1 MQRKEPGYQNILLI
15 QGDPAEA
22 KIIRELLAN
31 SRDALF
37 RVEWVRQCCEGLDL
51 LQRQDQEVIAAV
63 LVDLFLP
70 DSQGIATFDALF
82 RAAPLVPI
90 LVMSDAQQ
98 LDLVRLAVQRGAQD
112 YLLKERIDAYLLP
125 KALQSVIER
134 SASAEI
140 LFEAKERA
148 QVMLNCIGDAVI
160 GTDVAGNVTYLNK
173 TAERMIDWPAE
184 SAEKPPLHEILRI
197 VAGNDRAA
205 VVDPMALAIHQDRIV
220 QLNTHHLLLRRDGFE
235 CAIEGSFAPIHDRRG
250 RVTGSVTVLRDVTKA
265 HTMSSRMYYLA
276 QHDSLTDLPN
286 RLLFNDRLAQAMVMA
301 RRHQLQ
307 LAVLFVD
314 VDHFKHINDSLGH
327 EAGDKLLQ
335 SVARRL
341 INCVRSSDTV
351 SRQGGDEFVVLL
363 AEITHARD
371 AAILAEKIL
380 AALGMPHSV
389 DEHDLHV
396 TASIGI
402 AIFPDDGADVDTLR
416 KNADFAMFHA
426 KDSGRNGY
434 QFFRYEMNIRA
445 TERKELE
452 IDLRHAL
459 ERREFLLHYQP
470 KMDLETA
477 TMSGVEALLRWMHP
491 QRGLLESAEFVPIA
505 EESGLIVPIGRWV
518 LREACRQLKAW
529 SDAGLQPTTIAVN
542 ISAAEL
548 RAGDFAANVRATL
561 SESGIEP
568 HYLEFELNESFLMQD
583 AKSTTAV
590 LQALKEL
597 GVGIA
602 LDDFGT
608 GYSSLTYLKRFPI
621 NALKIDR
628 SFMRH
633 VLTDDEDAGIVTA
646 VIGMANSLNLRVI
659 AEGVE
664 TQEQLQFLQAQSCGE
679 AQGYLFSRPLAAE
692 EFAKLLA
699 PAFERTTRPGV
710 PPAMKN
716 LP

>member
-1 MQRKEPGYQNILLI
+1 M
-15 QGDPAEA
+15 
-22 KIIRELLAN
+22 
-31 SRDALF
+31 
-37 RVEWVRQCCEGLDL
+37 
-51 LQRQDQEVIAAV
+51 
-63 LVDLFLP
+63 
-70 DSQGIATFDALF
+70 
-82 RAAPLVPI
+82 
-90 LVMSDAQQ
+90 
-98 LDLVRLAVQRGAQD
+98 
-112 YLLKERIDAYLLP
+112 
-125 KALQSVIER
+125 
-134 SASAEI
+134 
-140 LFEAKERA
+140 
-148 QVMLNCIGDAVI
+148 
-160 GTDVAGNVTYLNK
+160 
-173 TAERMIDWPAE
+173 
-184 SAEKPPLHEILRI
+184 
-197 VAGNDRAA
+197 
-205 VVDPMALAIHQDRIV
+205 
-220 QLNTHHLLLRRDGFE
+220 
-235 CAIEGSFAPIHDRRG
+235 
-250 RVTGSVTVLRDVTKA
+250 
-265 HTMSSRMYYLA
+265 
-276 QHDSLTDLPN
+276 
-286 RLLFNDRLAQAMVMA
+286 
-301 RRHQLQ
+301 
-307 LAVLFVD
+307 
-314 VDHFKHINDSLGH
+314 
-327 EAGDKLLQ
+327 
-335 SVARRL
+335 
-341 INCVRSSDTV
+341 
-351 SRQGGDEFVVLL
+351 
-363 AEITHARD
+363 
-371 AAILAEKIL
+371 
-380 AALGMPHSV
+380 
-389 DEHDLHV
+389 
-396 TASIGI
+396 
-402 AIFPDDGADVDTLR
+402 
-416 KNADFAMFHA
+416 
-426 KDSGRNGY
+426 
-434 QFFRYEMNIRA
+434 
-445 TERKELE
+445 
-452 IDLRHAL
+452 
-459 ERREFLLHYQP
+459 
-470 KMDLETA
+470 
-477 TMSGVEALLRWMHP
+477 
-491 QRGLLESAEFVPIA
+491 PIA